1 RDLAG
6 VFAGVGEATVQAL
19 FLVGEGDHAD
29 RARRT
34 LGQVRDEPGR
44 GHGDADAGG
53 VVDRPGA
60 LVPGIQVAAD
70 QHDLVGPAA
79 AGDLADH
86 VLRGV
91 FAVPAAIQRH
101 AYARAGIE
109 RDQARELV
117 GVRVGEG
124 GGGNRLQALGET
136 GDAGMPEAL
145 VAGAGRAHQEG
156 AGTGADRRGGA
167 GAAQARGRAVE
178 GVGGGGGEGGGGSR
192 LRALGEGGEAGAPE
206 AWVAGAGGAQGEGA
220 GPGGDRRGGA
230 GAARAGGRAVAVPVA
245 GTLHAVVHE
254 RD

>member
-34 LGQVRDEPGR
+34 LGQVRDELGR

-156 AGTGADRRGGA
+156 AGTGADRRRGT
-167 GAAQARGRAVE
+167 GAAQARGRT
-178 GVGGGGGEGGGGSR
+178 
-192 LRALGEGGEAGAPE
+192 
-206 AWVAGAGGAQGEGA
+206 
-220 GPGGDRRGGA
+220 
-230 GAARAGGRAVAVPVA
+230 VAVPVA
-245 GTLHAVVHE
+245 GALHAVVHE
-254 RD
+254 RDLPGERARACLLQRGQVREAHHHALDGAARAAAQGAEHQRLRVPAEYLGRLAAALPL